1 MCCLYKPGQIYETYA
16 SNITALMMENY
27 IEHPAN
33 FSIGVVTPSM
43 LETSLHREGY
53 TLNGDSD
60 FARESSLGTKDKLPP
75 FKRLSHK
82 GMQEMSLKNLLGV
95 TCHG

>member
-1 MCCLYKPGQIYETYA
+1 
-16 SNITALMMENY
+16 MMENY

-43 LETSLHREGY
+43 LETSLHSEGY

-82 GMQEMSLKNLLGV
+82 EMQELSLKNLPGV
-95 TCHG
+95 TAMGSSPRLNW